1 MRSTTRNLALLFL
14 TSFIVASSASSDDSQ
29 PWRKDD
35 ACGRRLVDAELTPV
49 PGFGESYCVQL
60 SGTARICACLTGDEE
75 DTAQVFLE
83 RDGMIVQRW
92 EDPYYSLAGAAA
104 LRVDAADLTGDGRDD
119 LIVGILEAS
128 SNGMG
133 IEVWT
138 IRALTGNVVS
148 NAVKVE
154 DYGVLGF
161 ATRSSRG
168 SACNLLSTR
177 WLRGSEPDRGKG
189 LYLIGQWYKLKNG
202 GFVLARDRPRIY
214 RRYLPTF
221 ERVRLEAL
229 SQKRPLPV
237 TWYRDSLCAPVTGRY
252 PSFN

>member
-1 MRSTTRNLALLFL
+1 MRFSTCNLALLLL
-14 TSFIVASSASSDDSQ
+14 TSFIAAGSASAGDSQ
-29 PWRKDD
+29 LWRRDE

-83 RDGMIVQRW
+83 QDGVIVQRW
-92 EDPYYSLAGAAA
+92 EDPFFSLAGASA
-104 LRVDAADLTGDGRDD
+104 LRVDAADLSGDGKDD

-148 NAVKVE
+148 NPVKVE

-161 ATRSSRG
+161 PTRSSRG
-168 SACNLLSTR
+168 TACDLLSTR
-177 WLRGSEPDRGKG
+177 WRRDSEPDRGEG
-189 LYLIGQWYKLKNG
+189 LYLFGQWYQLKSG
-202 GFVLARDRPRIY
+202 RFVLARDRPRIH
-214 RRYLPTF
+214 RRYLASF
-221 ERVRLEAL
+221 ERIRLEAL
-229 SQKRPLPV
+229 SKKRPAPV
-237 TWYRDSLCAPVTGRY
+237 TWYRDSVSAPVAGRY
-252 PSFN
+252 PSFD